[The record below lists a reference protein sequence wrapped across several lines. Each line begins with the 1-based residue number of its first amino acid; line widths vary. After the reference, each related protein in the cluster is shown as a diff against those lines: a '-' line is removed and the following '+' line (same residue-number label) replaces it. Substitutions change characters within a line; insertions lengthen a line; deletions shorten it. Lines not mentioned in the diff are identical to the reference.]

1 MSRLSVKV
9 KDREAFG
16 HLCVALTEDQV
27 PFTHTGFQTIVL
39 AKRDVDRLPT
49 ESRRLFEEFS
59 ASGLIEVF
67 PAGAGGK
74 RVLPTAEKAKEL
86 LQKHTQSL

>member
-1 MSRLSVKV
+1 MRVN
-9 KDREAFG
+9 DREAFG

-39 AKRDVDRLPT
+39 AKGDLDRLPA
-49 ESRRLFEEFS
+49 ESRRLLEKLS
-59 ASGLIEVF
+59 AGGLIEVS

-74 RVLPTAEKAKEL
+74 RVLPTVEKAKEL
-86 LQKHTQSL
+86 LRKHTQSL